1 MGEEA
6 CGGGQLCSSWPPG
19 FAMACCIQC
28 VSTGNIGIVE
38 RFGKF
43 SHTANPGM
51 NCILWPVFSMS
62 QTLSMRIQPL
72 VVECETKTR
81 DNVFVNVAV
90 SVQYQVIR
98 EKVKEAAYKL
108 TNPQQQIRA
117 YVFDVVRSTVP
128 QMDLDRAFESKDTV
142 AQSVKEQLTHAMSE
156 YGYVILQALV
166 TDLNPDNRVR
176 SAMNEINASK
186 RLKEAATEK
195 AEAEKILLVK
205 AAEADAES
213 KYLSGV
219 GVAKQRKAIVDG
231 LRDSVSEFSES
242 VDGARAKDVI
252 SLLVITQYFDM
263 LDNVG
268 TQSKS
273 STLFLPHS
281 PNNVVSLQHQL
292 KEGLSTD
299 MKR

>member
-1 MGEEA
+1 
-6 CGGGQLCSSWPPG
+6 
-19 FAMACCIQC
+19 MAWCIQC
-28 VSTGNIGIVE
+28 VSTGNIGVVE

-51 NCILWPVFSMS
+51 NCILWPIYTLP
-62 QTLSMRIQPL
+62 QTVTLRIQQL
-72 VVECETKTR
+72 LVECETKTK
-81 DNVFVNVAV
+81 DNVFVNVVV
-90 SVQYQVIR
+90 SVQYQIIR
-98 EKVKEAAYKL
+98 DKVKEAAYRL

-128 QMDLDRAFESKDTV
+128 QMELDTAFESKDTV
-142 AQSVKEQLTHAMSE
+142 AQNVKQQLTHAMEE
-156 YGYVILQALV
+156 YGYVIHQALV
-166 TDLNPDNRVR
+166 TDLSPDNRVR
-176 SAMNEINASK
+176 SAMNEINSNK
-186 RLKEAATEK
+186 RMKEAATEK

-231 LRDSVSEFSES
+231 LRDSVSEFSDA
-242 VDGARAKDVI
+242 VQGAGAKDVI

-263 LDNVG
+263 LDNIG
-268 TQSKS
+268 TNSKG
-273 STLFLPHS
+273 STLFVPHS
-281 PNNVVSLQHQL
+281 PNSVVSLQAQL
-292 KEGLSTD
+292 KEGIASHG